1 MARSVINFNNNN
13 LTKKKNC
20 TSHVYQQTL
29 AYRIKHAK
37 KKKSCNSYLHMKI
50 RDRRVVASMCVKST

>member
-37 KKKSCNSYLHMKI
+37 KKNHVTDIFTWRLG
-50 RDRRVVASMCVKST
+50 TEE